1 MDPEGN
7 DFTIGAVVRLG
18 VQTMRFRSLATLALF
33 LLLAACAP
41 KRIPGTDI
49 ADTSDTRAIL
59 NIVEKYRSAVEQ
71 RDSDGVL
78 KLVSLTF
85 KDDAGTATPEDDLDY
100 HALQKKLPERF
111 AKLDEVHLDLSIRKV
126 SVNEDTGR
134 ASVIYYYNM
143 SFKMP
148 GLSARTRSESEIK
161 QMWLKRE
168 QGEWKITSGV

>member
-1 MDPEGN
+1 
-7 DFTIGAVVRLG
+7 
-18 VQTMRFRSLATLALF
+18 MRFRSLATLALF

-59 NIVEKYRSAVEQ
+59 NIVERYRSAVEK
-71 RDSDGVL
+71 RDSNGVL
-78 KLVSLTF
+78 QLVSMTF

-100 HALQKKLPERF
+100 QALQKKLPERF
-111 AKLDEVHLDLSIRKV
+111 AKLEDIHLDLSIRKV
-126 SVNEDTGR
+126 SVNEDTGK

-148 GLSARTRSESEIK
+148 GLSSKTRSESEIK

-168 QGEWKITSGV
+168 KGEWKITSGV